1 MRHNTCFKDV
11 LPIYLSIVVASYCNE
26 AKLTVIWYT
35 LPTPWLSLLRTEQFL
50 QCYAQHKQCSVV
62 AIRVLC
68 HLSRAT
74 RSDFRRTNEL
84 SSMRPNSIDD
94 LFGTIVNGKLCV
106 FVLVSMSLQV
116 FLNDSQQISDIFGLF
131 LQIATDGATTV
142 FFKTVLLANGLRLT
156 SRLRALASLRDVIR
170 DLPDRGRS
178 LTSLVI
184 DVC

>member
-1 MRHNTCFKDV
+1 
-11 LPIYLSIVVASYCNE
+11 
-26 AKLTVIWYT
+26 
-35 LPTPWLSLLRTEQFL
+35 
-50 QCYAQHKQCSVV
+50 
-62 AIRVLC
+62 
-68 HLSRAT
+68 
-74 RSDFRRTNEL
+74 
-84 SSMRPNSIDD
+84 MRPNSIDD